1 MTVMLKSMIAPMML
15 AAVAVTS
22 VAVAQTNQPTQ
33 RGQMGGGM
41 MQPGDGPHG
50 NMMREGMMP
59 GTSVPPEQM
68 MANCRSMMQGGA
80 TATDDATKA
89 MLDRCRSMMQQE
101 SPQETPAAPE
111 KKE

>member
-1 MTVMLKSMIAPMML
+1 MPLKPKSMIVPMML
-15 AAVAVTS
+15 AAFAVTS
-22 VAVAQTNQPTQ
+22 VAVAQTNQPAP

-41 MQPGDGPHG
+41 MQPGEGMRG
-50 NMMREGMMP
+50 NMMQGGTMP
-59 GTSVPPEQM
+59 GMNVPPEQM

-101 SPQETPAAPE
+101 SPQATPAVPE